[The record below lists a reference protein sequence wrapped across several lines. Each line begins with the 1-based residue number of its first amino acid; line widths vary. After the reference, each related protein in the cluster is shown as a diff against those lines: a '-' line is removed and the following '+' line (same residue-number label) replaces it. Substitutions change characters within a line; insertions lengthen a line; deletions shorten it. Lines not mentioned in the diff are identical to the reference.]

1 MELTEHNLDIAH
13 LWPQWRRGGGIQA
26 VFQPIVSLQS
36 GTVTAYEALSRPFD
50 ASGGPVPILAL
61 IASAEQHHQLVV
73 LDRLAY
79 TAMINSVTE
88 MNWPNNTR
96 LFINVVPRSIED
108 PGPLLDLIKTQ
119 QRVPPNHII
128 LEISERESLAEG
140 DAYLSQLL
148 QPFRDI
154 GVKIA
159 LDDLGAGYSGLNRLA
174 ELKPDFAKIDLSLI
188 RDVDRNSIK
197 LALVE
202 STVRFA
208 TKTAAIEIVAEGIET
223 PSELFTLQEIGVD
236 FGQGYLLGKP
246 LPHLSSR
253 SHRGFFNRSLE
264 PPKDHS
270 EHLQALLNTAQRMV
284 QGMARGEGRNT
295 HLVRLAQRM
304 LGADVVT
311 LFKRTADQLQVYET
325 TLPDALL
332 PASHRIPILA
342 DAAYS
347 KPLID
352 RSAFIRQTL
361 ADDPAPW
368 SRELALES
376 GIAVPI
382 CDNYDC
388 WGILHVGF
396 YAPHRIRPDMVKL
409 TEGLAHLFVLAL
421 GYGNL
426 EQPAQET
433 LEPLGEP
440 LYEAIFTLA
449 ETHEVDRLLAK
460 VVQAALSVSQGHE
473 GWIGLLNEES
483 LHCIE
488 PDGQSFDIP
497 RTDLYDITTINGQG
511 PVGKIVQTR
520 QPLIIQDIEQEPIL
534 SPWLDHML
542 ESGIKAAM
550 GLPLIIGD
558 RLLGIMKVYHS
569 EVNGFTLGRV
579 RRLSALASLATTLIE
594 KSLSLQA
601 TQKAQERQQQLTE
614 ALYAISSCT
623 TEDDILLTVAH
634 AAQQLTGSELVVL
647 SEPDTREFRHRATA
661 GSLSHASADLTI
673 PFQSVSESPLN
684 IFNQAFYSGT
694 PIVLDIARKN
704 GKCPWVI
711 RHWAERYGLKHAVII
726 PLNSHGQSLGLLTIF
741 PVTSPQTLATLFTEM
756 TSFAHAAASAL
767 YDRRLAHLLQEE
779 KAQVDVLIRA
789 SQELPLVSTI
799 DELWQRVG
807 AIITESMDASGGWV
821 IEDMSQLPS
830 CYMFGHAKSYE
841 GLLQQKFQETD
852 PREYHSVVRTND
864 QLDPRLRALNINASS
879 IFPMT
884 LYGHRTGS
892 LLAVHSEDPQYF
904 TAARLHLIE
913 VLLGYVAVAYEVV
926 RLREQETQSLVLD
939 PLTRVSSRYA
949 IQRCFDDELERMKR
963 GQSQS
968 MAVVLFDVI
977 GFSHINTEHGY
988 QGGNVVLRELADI
1001 LSQHK
1006 DDDAKLGRLGSDEF
1020 ILLYRNRS
1028 QDSLWQEILQLI
1040 EHLPYP
1046 ASWCLVYTRNPDQE
1060 FADLIQ
1066 MGYQHM
1072 APKGAM
1078 IDASS

>member
-1 MELTEHNLDIAH
+1 MELTEHTLDIAH

-26 VFQPIVSLQS
+26 VFQPIVSLQN

-61 IASAEQHHQLVV
+61 IASAEQHHQLVI

-79 TAMINSVTE
+79 TAMIKSVKE
-88 MNWPNNTR
+88 MSWPNNTR

-119 QRVPPNHII
+119 HAVPPNHVI

-236 FGQGYLLGKP
+236 FGQGYLLGRP
-246 LPHLSSR
+246 LPHLTSR
-253 SHRGFFNRSLE
+253 LHAGFFNRSLE

-284 QGMARGEGRNT
+284 QGMAWGEGRNT

-304 LGADVVT
+304 LRADVVT
-311 LFKRTADQLQVYET
+311 LFKRDAEQLLVYET
-325 TLPDALL
+325 TLSDALL
-332 PASHRIPILA
+332 PAIRRIPILA
-342 DAAYS
+342 DVGYA

-352 RSAFIRQTL
+352 RSAVIRQTL
-361 ADDPAPW
+361 ADNPTPW
-368 SRELALES
+368 SQELALES

-409 TEGLAHLFVLAL
+409 AEGLAHLFVLAL

-426 EQPAQET
+426 EQTAQESSD
-433 LEPLGEP
+433 PLGEP

-449 ETHEVDRLLAK
+449 ETHDLDRLLAK
-460 VVQAALSVSQGHE
+460 VIQAALAVSQGHE
-473 GWIGLLNEES
+473 GWIGLLNDDN

-497 RTDLYDITTINGQG
+497 QANLFDVTTIDGQG
-511 PVGKIVQTR
+511 PVGKILQAR
-520 QPLIIQDIEQEPIL
+520 KPLVIQDIRREPIL
-534 SPWLDHML
+534 IPWLDQML

-550 GLPLIIGD
+550 GLPLVVGERI
-558 RLLGIMKVYHS
+558 LGIMEVYHS

-579 RRLSALASLATTLIE
+579 RRLSALASLATTLME
-594 KSLSLQA
+594 KSLSLQT
-601 TQKAQERQQQLTE
+601 TQKAQERQRRLTE

-634 AAQQLTGSELVVL
+634 AAQQLTGSDLVVL
-647 SEPDTREFRHRATA
+647 SEPDILEFRHRATA
-661 GSLSHASADLTI
+661 GSLSHASATLKI
-673 PFQSVSESPLN
+673 PFQASTESPLN
-684 IFNQAFYSGT
+684 IFNQAFYSGS
-694 PIVLDIARKN
+694 PVVQDIVRKN
-704 GKCPWVI
+704 GECPWMI
-711 RHWAERYGLKHAVII
+711 RHWAKRYGLQHVVII
-726 PLNSHGQSLGLLTIF
+726 PLNSHGQNLGLLTIF
-741 PVTSPQTLATLFTEM
+741 PVSSPQSLATLFTEM

-767 YDRRLAHLLQEE
+767 YDRRLTHLLQEE
-779 KAQVDVLIRA
+779 KSQVDVLIRA

-799 DELWQRVG
+799 DDLWQRVG
-807 AIITESMDASGGWV
+807 AIITESMGASGGWV

-830 CYMFGHAKSYE
+830 CYVFGCAKSYE
-841 GLLQQKFQETD
+841 GLLQQKFQEDD
-852 PREYHSVVRTND
+852 PREYHSVVRTNG
-864 QLDPRLRALNINASS
+864 QLDPRLRTFKVNASS
-879 IFPMT
+879 IFPMS

-904 TAARLHLIE
+904 TTARLHLIE
-913 VLLGYVAVAYEVV
+913 VLLGYVVVSYEVI

-939 PLTRVSSRYA
+939 PLTRISNRYA
-949 IQRCFDDELERMKR
+949 IQRCFDDESERMKH

-968 MAVVLFDVI
+968 LAIVLFDVD
-977 GFSHINTEHGY
+977 GFSHINAEQGY
-988 QGGNVVLRELADI
+988 QGGNVVLRELADA

-1006 DDDAKLGRLGSDEF
+1006 DGNAKLGRLGSDEF
-1020 ILLYRNRS
+1020 VLLYPNRDR
-1028 QDSLWQEILQLI
+1028 DSLWREIIQLTR
-1040 EHLPYP
+1040 HLPYP
-1046 ASWCLVYTRNPDQE
+1046 TSWCLVYTQNPDQE

-1066 MGYQHM
+1066 LGYQHLSS
-1072 APKGAM
+1072 GGSM
-1078 IDASS
+1078 ISTPS